1 MGRYVL
7 GLRFLGFIP
16 VKWSNN
22 GFYLTL
28 RVQKCENLKNR
39 NFQKIVKMHVNPV
52 VCPFVSFVNVCLV
65 VLESLETIR
74 DASRGSR
81 RRHTSSSPR
90 STTGLRCHYVES
102 LGHLRKHKIT
112 REWAKIFNGTYR
124 QEM

>member
-1 MGRYVL
+1 
-7 GLRFLGFIP
+7 
-16 VKWSNN
+16 
-22 GFYLTL
+22 
-28 RVQKCENLKNR
+28 
-39 NFQKIVKMHVNPV
+39 MHVNPV

-102 LGHLRKHKIT
+102 LGHLMNKLQMSRYHDAKFLKIT
-112 REWAKIFNGTYR
+112 YSLKRIVTEHIEPISSFESQLTLRSYVTFEFVLEIKISSKNSAA
-124 QEM
+124 